1 MEPQLVDN
9 QAAKRKQLSEGMSH
23 MRDYVVVAG
32 EAPAYGV
39 PAEFQPVR
47 KPRTEASANPE
58 KRTDPFQFGS
68 RFLEEGDDIFA
79 YNAWDHVETDDT
91 YKEFVLEQF
100 QKQRE
105 NPVNEADKKKYN
117 DYPERFWNKFYT
129 NNTSNFFKN
138 RKWLHQEFPIL
149 SALTQIDSPPTLILE
164 TGAGAGNTAFP
175 ILALNKNPRMKIHA
189 CDFSKKAVEVIK
201 SNPAYGSEENTGTI
215 AASVWDVAA
224 IPNPETGK
232 LSLPEDVEPGS
243 VDVVIMIFIF
253 SALAPTQWEQAL
265 RNIWHVLKPGG
276 VVLFRDYGNGD
287 LAQVRFKKGRW
298 MEENFYVRGDGTRVY
313 FFEEEELKRLW
324 SGDRETKEKH
334 ETTQTENAE
343 EAGIADGVASLSI
356 VPLKPLKFEVLN
368 LGVDRRMLVNRQR
381 RLKMYR
387 CWLQAKFRKP
397 FENGEAEKKQAMP
410 QESAVGMMA
419 NEAASEAALKV
430 ENEPAEKPKPEFA
443 SETALEVKQDQVEE
457 DTLEAT

>member
-1 MEPQLVDN
+1 MYWWQWLYLGGLFTN
-9 QAAKRKQLSEGMSH
+9 LRC
-23 MRDYVVVAG
+23 
-32 EAPAYGV
+32 
-39 PAEFQPVR
+39 
-47 KPRTEASANPE
+47 TE
-58 KRTDPFQFGS
+58 
-68 RFLEEGDDIFA
+68 
-79 YNAWDHVETDDT
+79 
-91 YKEFVLEQF
+91 
-100 QKQRE
+100 
-105 NPVNEADKKKYN
+105 KYN

-129 NNTSNFFKN
+129 NNNSNFFKN

-149 SALTQIDSPPTLILE
+149 SALTQTDSPPTLILE

-201 SNPAYGSEENTGTI
+201 SNPAYQSEENIGSI

-224 IPNPETGK
+224 PPSAKTGE
-232 LSLPEDVEPGS
+232 LNLPEGIEPGS
-243 VDVVIMIFIF
+243 VDVVVMIFIF

-265 RNIWHVLKPGG
+265 RNIWHTLKPGG

-298 MEENFYVRGDGTRVY
+298 MQENFYVRGDGTRVY
-313 FFEEEELKRLW
+313 FFDDEELRRLW
-324 SGDRETKEKH
+324 TGHEEIKDSNGEGLAEKR
-334 ETTQTENAE
+334 
-343 EAGIADGVASLSI
+343 GIDELSSGVASLAVS
-356 VPLKPLKFEVLN
+356 PSSDHKFEVLN

-397 FENGEAEKKQAMP
+397 FDTAGEAEKEQAIP
-410 QESAVGMMA
+410 GESAVGMMA

-430 ENEPAEKPKPEFA
+430 E
-443 SETALEVKQDQVEE
+443 QVVG
-457 DTLEAT
+457 DTQGDI